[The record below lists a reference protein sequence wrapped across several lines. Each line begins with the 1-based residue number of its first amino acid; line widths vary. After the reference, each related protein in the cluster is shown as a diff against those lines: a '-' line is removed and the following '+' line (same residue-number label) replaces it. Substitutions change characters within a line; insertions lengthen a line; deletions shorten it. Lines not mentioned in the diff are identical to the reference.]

1 MTLLI
6 CIVGSTGEGKSEVA
20 KAMIAKTDNACVWD
34 VQDEY
39 GLPMDIRGN
48 LKKFSLNPR
57 KHSIDDFIELTHVC
71 EGYTFVCEEMT
82 GYFDNGKIPREFTQ
96 EIVAKRHSRNKFIL
110 IFHSLQDI
118 PPKIWRFTDTLI
130 LFKTEDLEKD
140 VRIKYPN
147 LVGDWKRLQTST
159 NRQPSPTGGDWT
171 IGDNI
176 VLNKTNLVRNK
187 KNDTT
192 NGKDNL
198 SNGI

>member
-6 CIVGSTGEGKSEVA
+6 CIVGCTGEGKSEVS
-20 KAMIAKTDNACVWD
+20 KAMIAKTEHACVWD
-34 VQDEY
+34 VQAEY
-39 GLPMDIRGN
+39 ELPMDIRGN
-48 LKKFSLNPR
+48 LKKFSLDPR

-118 PPKIWRFTDTLI
+118 PPKIWRFTDILI
-130 LFKTEDLEKD
+130 MFKTEDLEKD
-140 VRIKYPN
+140 VRIKYPK
-147 LVGDWKRLQTST
+147 LVSDWKRLQTST
-159 NRQPSPTGGDWT
+159 TRHPSPTGGNWT
-171 IGDNI
+171 IGDHI

-187 KNDTT
+187 KD
-192 NGKDNL
+192 D
-198 SNGI
+198 SNTDKPSLPEGI